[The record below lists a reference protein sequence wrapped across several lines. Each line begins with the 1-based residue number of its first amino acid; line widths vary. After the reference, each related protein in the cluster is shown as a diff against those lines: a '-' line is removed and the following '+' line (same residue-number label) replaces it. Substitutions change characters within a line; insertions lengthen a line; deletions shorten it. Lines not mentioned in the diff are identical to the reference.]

1 MKANTYAKPV
11 FRKSTGAIVR
21 IVKTTLCGT
30 DIYIIKQDVPAC
42 RSGTMLGHESIGI
55 VEEVFEGVSNF
66 KKGDRSLISC
76 VCS

>member
-30 DIYIIKQDVPAC
+30 DIYIIK
-42 RSGTMLGHESIGI
+42 
-55 VEEVFEGVSNF
+55 
-66 KKGDRSLISC
+66 
-76 VCS
+76 